1 MLKIHRIVA
10 ATDCG
15 NAVNPQQIEAQV
27 EGSFVYG
34 LSAALYQECTV
45 KNGRIEQTNCNYPTL
60 KMADMPKVETVLVP
74 SGGFWGGV
82 GEPTIAV
89 AAPAVLNAVFAAT
102 GSAFRLAAQE
112 PQLEGVGAVALPASI
127 SQRLASLAL
136 MLVSIPRHAQIVQ
149 RTVLKDEHSYSTHR
163 ASGDVNRGR
172 EIASSRQ
179 IGMCILC
186 HQIPNSPDKFQ
197 GDIATQLA
205 GAGARWS
212 VPQLRLRIVDSRRMN
227 AESVMPRHKV
237 AGLSRVGA
245 AWRDKPI
252 LDAQQV
258 EDVVAWLATLK

>member
-1 MLKIHRIVA
+1 MSQSPTLNFA
-10 ATDCG
+10 AVGEDLAC
-15 NAVNPQQIEAQV
+15 
-27 EGSFVYG
+27 
-34 LSAALYQECTV
+34 L
-45 KNGRIEQTNCNYPTL
+45 NGRAHGQVRADRDTAVQRRCFGGHTHRPSQTSFPYY
-60 KMADMPKVETVLVP
+60 
-74 SGGFWGGV
+74 
-82 GEPTIAV
+82 
-89 AAPAVLNAVFAAT
+89 APRASSPPGAT
-102 GSAFRLAAQE
+102 GAPRWLF
-112 PQLEGVGAVALPASI
+112 
-127 SQRLASLAL
+127 ASLAL
-136 MLVSIPRHAQIVQ
+136 AACSSVATAQTVPHTITNDGIVTPLTAQ
-149 RTVLKDEHSYSTHR
+149 
-163 ASGDVNRGR
+163 AGDVNRGR

-227 AESVMPRHKV
+227 AESVMPAYHKV

>member
-1 MLKIHRIVA
+1 MSQSPTLNATSVGEDLAFLNGSERGQFRAYRDTPAPRTCFGSQIHRPSQA
-10 ATDCG
+10 SLLHYAPRT
-15 NAVNPQQIEAQV
+15 
-27 EGSFVYG
+27 S
-34 LSAALYQECTV
+34 S
-45 KNGRIEQTNCNYPTL
+45 
-60 KMADMPKVETVLVP
+60 P
-74 SGGFWGGV
+74 SGARG
-82 GEPTIAV
+82 
-89 AAPAVLNAVFAAT
+89 APRWLFA
-102 GSAFRLAAQE
+102 SLVLAACSS
-112 PQLEGVGAVALPASI
+112 VAT
-127 SQRLASLAL
+127 
-136 MLVSIPRHAQIVQ
+136 AQ
-149 RTVLKDEHSYSTHR
+149 TVPHTITNDGIITPLT
-163 ASGDVNRGR
+163 AQAGDVNRGR

-227 AESVMPRHKV
+227 AESVMPAYHKV

>member
-1 MLKIHRIVA
+1 MSQSHTLNGSEGGLFRAYRDTPAPRTCFGGQTHRPSQTSLLPYAPRTPSPPGAQGAAWWLFASVA
-10 ATDCG
+10 
-15 NAVNPQQIEAQV
+15 
-27 EGSFVYG
+27 
-34 LSAALYQECTV
+34 
-45 KNGRIEQTNCNYPTL
+45 
-60 KMADMPKVETVLVP
+60 
-74 SGGFWGGV
+74 
-82 GEPTIAV
+82 
-89 AAPAVLNAVFAAT
+89 
-102 GSAFRLAAQE
+102 LAAYSS
-112 PQLEGVGAVALPASI
+112 VATAQTVPHTITNDSI
-127 SQRLASLAL
+127 VTPLT
-136 MLVSIPRHAQIVQ
+136 AQ
-149 RTVLKDEHSYSTHR
+149 
-163 ASGDVNRGR
+163 AGDVNRGR

-227 AESVMPRHKV
+227 AESVMPAYHKV

>member
-1 MLKIHRIVA
+1 M
-10 ATDCG
+10 
-15 NAVNPQQIEAQV
+15 
-27 EGSFVYG
+27 
-34 LSAALYQECTV
+34 
-45 KNGRIEQTNCNYPTL
+45 
-60 KMADMPKVETVLVP
+60 
-74 SGGFWGGV
+74 
-82 GEPTIAV
+82 
-89 AAPAVLNAVFAAT
+89 
-102 GSAFRLAAQE
+102 
-112 PQLEGVGAVALPASI
+112 ALPASI

-136 MLVSIPRHAQIVQ
+136 MLVSIPASHAQIVPY
-149 RTVLKDEHSYSTHR
+149 TVLKDGIPT
-163 ASGDVNRGR
+163 ALTAQAGDVNRGR

-227 AESVMPRHKV
+227 AESVMPAYHKV